1 LLRRTRVSIIVTSG
15 LLRVFAE
22 SYGYLEHYFIND
34 PLIGKT
40 VNLPVKG
47 RTHRLATPIIGGLYS
62 YHIYPVMVI
71 FFLVGFGPF
80 FDSISFN
87 IVGRHERRRAA
98 SLGVANVISA
108 MMVEDFSWF
117 YYRWLLCC
125 MNLIFVNFILNL
137 DRNSVFPC
145 LEIVVVDTKTIF
157 ERRILESCNK
167 A

>member
-1 LLRRTRVSIIVTSG
+1 MNKRDSPTELVRRTRVSFIVTSD

-34 PLIGKT
+34 PVIGKT
-40 VNLPVKG
+40 VNLTVKG

-117 YYRWLLCC
+117 YYRWLLPLDNDPKKGFL
-125 MNLIFVNFILNL
+125 MQTSDWTTKNLGYILYHTL
-137 DRNSVFPC
+137 S
-145 LEIVVVDTKTIF
+145 LW
-157 ERRILESCNK
+157 
-167 A
+167 

>member
-1 LLRRTRVSIIVTSG
+1 MTSG

-71 FFLVGFGPF
+71 FFLAGFGPF
-80 FDSISFN
+80 SDSISSN
-87 IVGRHERRRAA
+87 IVGRHERRRTA

-108 MMVEDFSWF
+108 MMVELQQFTWF
-117 YYRWLLCC
+117 YYRWLLPPD
-125 MNLIFVNFILNL
+125 NDLITLFDVNFRL
-137 DRNSVFPC
+137 DNYD
-145 LEIVVVDTKTIF
+145 LG
-157 ERRILESCNK
+157 
-167 A
+167 